1 MLIFFAQVGPSYQI
15 HSICII
21 IYQSVFLTLILYT
34 INHHLSPLKKPSIT
48 IYHHEDC
55 MPKINDKN
63 RVRKRQVKCLIC
75 GLEFISQIESPRCS
89 NKKCNSRK
97 VVDLISVPTHS
108 ELYFVKNTI
117 NQLIDS
123 VENLSL
129 DQQVLQNNIEYLAK
143 IDQK

>member
-1 MLIFFAQVGPSYQI
+1 
-15 HSICII
+15 
-21 IYQSVFLTLILYT
+21 
-34 INHHLSPLKKPSIT
+34 
-48 IYHHEDC
+48 

-63 RVRKRQVKCLIC
+63 RVRKRQVKCLKC
-75 GLEFISQIESPRCS
+75 GFEFLSQVEFPRC
-89 NKKCNSRK
+89 NNPNQKCSSRK

-123 VENLSL
+123 VENLTL